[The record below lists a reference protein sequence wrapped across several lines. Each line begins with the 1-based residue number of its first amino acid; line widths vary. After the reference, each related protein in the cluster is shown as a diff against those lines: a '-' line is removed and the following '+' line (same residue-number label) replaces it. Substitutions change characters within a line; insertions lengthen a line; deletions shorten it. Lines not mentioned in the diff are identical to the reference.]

1 MIHRKTPCNC
11 LLLVIRK
18 VTKMKVEL
26 SNLIELDV
34 YNKYNDLLSS
44 KQQKLKTLFFKMY
57 TLRYFV
63 CINTYV

>member
-44 KQQKLKTLFFKMY
+44 KQQKLKTLFFLNVHIKVFRVY
-57 TLRYFV
+57 
-63 CINTYV
+63 